1 MARVNPGADI
11 MKGGAGHDRYVVD
24 NPGDM
29 IVEDAKAGYDRV
41 ETSLSSYTLEANA
54 DKLVFTGGSATG
66 NGNGLANSI
75 LGSVGDDTLNGL
87 GGNDDIWGNAGNDL
101 INGGSGND
109 NDTLNGGAGV
119 DTTAGGT
126 GDDYYLVQTYR
137 DIVIENADS
146 GVDTIDSVVNYV
158 LPDNVEK
165 LFISGIATFA
175 GGNALANEIRDN
187 TAASPTT
194 VKLDGG
200 GGSDT
205 LYGGAGVN
213 IFLFKAGEANGDTV
227 IGFDGKG
234 DAAGDSLVFRGY
246 GSDAQFVVGSGTLS
260 ISYSGGIDVIHVDTS
275 SLVASDYSFV

>member
-41 ETSLSSYTLEANA
+41 ETSLSSYTLETNA

-75 LGSVGDDTLNGL
+75 LGSVGDDTLNG
-87 GGNDDIWGNAGNDL
+87 
-101 INGGSGND
+101 
-109 NDTLNGGAGV
+109 GAGV

-137 DIVIENADS
+137 DIVIEDADS

-213 IFLFKAGEANGDTV
+213 LFLFKAGEANGDTV

-246 GSDAQFVVGSGTLS
+246 GSDAQLVVGSGTLS

-275 SLVASDYSFV
+275 NLAASDYSFV